1 MAEKASNSIQ
11 RAYLLMGGNLG
22 RPEQQLLRAR
32 QLIHAR
38 CGAVL
43 LSSSMYS
50 TAAWGPIE
58 QPPFLNQSLILS
70 THLSPT
76 LLMTTLLAI
85 EEEMGRVRTEKMG
98 PRTIDIDILLLDQ
111 QILDLPE
118 LKVPHPLLPQR
129 KFALMPLE
137 EIAPFLVHP
146 VLKKNIRQ
154 LLNECNDPGDV
165 QKKAGWL
172 GE

>member
-1 MAEKASNSIQ
+1 MAEKSSNSIQ

-32 QLIHAR
+32 ELIHAR
-38 CGAVL
+38 CGPVL
-43 LSSSMYS
+43 LSSSIYS

-58 QPPFLNQSLILS
+58 QSPFLNQALIIS
-70 THLSPT
+70 AQLSPP
-76 LLMTTLLAI
+76 LLMSTLLAI
-85 EEEMGRVRTEKMG
+85 EEEMGRIRTEKMG

-111 QILDLPE
+111 ETIDLPE
-118 LKVPHPLLPQR
+118 LQLPHPLLPQR
-129 KFALMPLE
+129 RFALMPLE
-137 EIAPFLVHP
+137 EIAPFLIHP

-154 LLNECNDPGDV
+154 LLNECSDVGDV

>member
-1 MAEKASNSIQ
+1 MSEKTINSIQ

-32 QLIHAR
+32 QLIHDR
-38 CGAVL
+38 CGPVL
-43 LSSSMYS
+43 LSSSMYA

-58 QPPFLNQSLILS
+58 QPPFLNQALIIA
-70 THLSPT
+70 TKLSPT
-76 LLMTTLLAI
+76 DLLSTLLAI
-85 EEEMGRVRTEKMG
+85 EVEMGRVRTEKMG

-111 QILDLPE
+111 QILHLPE
-118 LKVPHPLLPQR
+118 LKVPHPLLHQR
-129 KFALMPLE
+129 RFALLPLE
-137 EIAPFLVHP
+137 EIAPFLLHP

-154 LLNECNDPGDV
+154 LLGECSDPGDV
-165 QKKAGWL
+165 QKKPGWL